1 MVPVDFTMLAQQ
13 CAPQVAPVT
22 LAAIVRTES
31 GFNPYAIGVVGARL
45 VRQPASAAEAVAT
58 VHELERQGW
67 NYSVG
72 LAQVNRSNF
81 SRYGLGPETAFE
93 PCRNVAAGAAILAGC
108 FAKARTRSPDS
119 QEALRKSFS
128 CYAAGDFVTG
138 YRTGYVQRVVDN
150 AAMHPIPVVP
160 AIEPA
165 IDPAMTPIRVQP
177 LDAAGAGGGMPSQ
190 AGAVGE
196 QTGDERAG
204 SEVDPHARK
213 REGQPG
219 DGEHD
224 PLDSSAVAF

>member
-1 MVPVDFTMLAQQ
+1 MMAPVDFSMLARQ
-13 CAPQVAPVT
+13 CAPQVAPMT

-31 GFNPYAIGVVGARL
+31 GFNPYAIGVVGGRL
-45 VRQPASAAEAVAT
+45 VRQPESAAEAVAT
-58 VHELERQGW
+58 ARELERQGW

-81 SRYGLGPETAFE
+81 SRYGLGPDTAFE

-108 FAKARTRSPDS
+108 FAKARKRSPDS

-150 AAMHPIPVVP
+150 AVMHAIPIV
-160 AIEPA
+160 PA
-165 IDPAMTPIRVQP
+165 IDPGVTPIRVQP
-177 LDAAGAGGGMPSQ
+177 RDAAGAGSRMPSQ
-190 AGAVGE
+190 AGAIGE
-196 QTGDERAG
+196 HTGDERAG
-204 SEVDPHARK
+204 SEVDPHASK

-219 DGEHD
+219 GGEHD
-224 PLDSSAVAF
+224 PPDSSAVVF